1 MKEEREKM
9 NTETKTET
17 GTNLVAWNG
26 ETYKGAGDWF
36 DKFKNDPEYTEYT
49 EDLNADEILRLA
61 LYAYN
66 GAWGLV
72 PEDMPLFISQEQD
85 TFRGEAES
93 EEEFTREIVEE
104 MGYISEDMPKWVVI
118 DYQRTWDS
126 ALTHDFF
133 NYKVIDIDGNYRLF
147 FWWAN

>member
-1 MKEEREKM
+1 M

-17 GTNLVAWNG
+17 ETKTNLVAWDG

-61 LYAYN
+61 LFAYN

-72 PEDMPLFISQEQD
+72 PEDMALFISQEQD
-85 TFRGEAES
+85 SFRGEAES
-93 EEEFTREIVEE
+93 EEQFTCEIVEE
-104 MGYISEDMPKWVVI
+104 MGYISSDMPSWVVI

-133 NYKVIDIDGNYRLF
+133 SYKVIDTDGDYRLF

>member
-1 MKEEREKM
+1 M

-17 GTNLVAWNG
+17 ETNLVAWNG

-36 DKFKNDPEYTEYT
+36 DKFKNDPEFIEYT

-61 LYAYN
+61 LFAYN

-85 TFRGEAES
+85 SFRGEAES
-93 EEEFTREIVEE
+93 EEEFTREIIEE
-104 MGYISEDMPKWVVI
+104 MGYISKEMPSWVVI
-118 DYQRTWDS
+118 DYQATWNS
-126 ALTHDFF
+126 ALRFDFF
-133 NYKVIDIDGNYRLF
+133 EYQVIDIDGNYRQF
-147 FWWAN
+147 FWYAN